1 MIQERAFPGRELGDF
16 RVTAISDGYLQAGLD
31 LLSNIEADE
40 AFRLQA
46 RAGVL
51 DPTSIH
57 INCYLIQGRG
67 RTVLMDAGAGGF
79 FKPRGGALMA
89 NLAAAGVSASDIDTI
104 VLTHAHPDH
113 VGGLLDA
120 SGNMAFPGAELVVQE
135 QEFAFWQDDANLSR
149 ASEDARSHFAL
160 ARDVFDRYRK
170 QTRRFRGLQ
179 VLSGISAQL
188 LPGHTVGHCGYRIES
203 GDQGLL
209 VWGDTVHFPHIQI
222 ARPDASIA
230 FDQEALVAASTRS
243 SLLDRVSAENLLVAG
258 MHLGEAGFARIVRGA
273 RGYELCYE
281 G

>member
-1 MIQERAFPGRELGDF
+1 MIQERAFPGRDLGDF

-40 AFRLQA
+40 ASRLQA

-51 DPTSIH
+51 DPTAIH
-57 INCYLIQGRG
+57 VNCYLIRGRG
-67 RTVLMDAGAGGF
+67 RTVLVDAGGGGF
-79 FKPRGGALMA
+79 FQPRGGALMA
-89 NLAAAGVSASDIDTI
+89 NLAAAGVSASDIDT
-104 VLTHAHPDH
+104 VLLTHAHPDH

-120 SGNMAFPGAELVVQE
+120 SGNKAFPGAELVVPE

-160 ARDVFDRYRK
+160 ARDVFDRYGM
-170 QTRRFRGLQ
+170 QTRRFRGSE
-179 VLSGISAQL
+179 VLPGISAQP

-222 ARPDASIA
+222 VRPDASIA
-230 FDQEALVAASTRS
+230 FDQEGLVAASTRS

-258 MHLGEAGFARIVRGA
+258 MHLGEPGFARIVRRA